1 MIKAE
6 KNKVEM
12 AGSLETISAEFIAIQ
27 RAFIV
32 RASQEAMDDT
42 SAEARRAIQLYESW
56 TATAKN

>member
-32 RASQEAMDDT
+32 RASQEVMDDT
-42 SAEARRAIQLYESW
+42 AAEARKAIQLYESW
-56 TATAKN
+56 TAEAKN

>member
-32 RASQEAMDDT
+32 RASEAVNDAAT
-42 SAEARRAIQLYESW
+42 EARKAIQLYESW